1 MNESLTA
8 AKADGT
14 YDSIYANWIGAK
26 RPARSHTRIQT
37 QMKLTRRRRQ
47 RLARSA
53 GYVVFALVIL
63 AVVAAADWGTLSE
76 AFFRLDVARSMFPE
90 AITVALRNTVFYT
103 LMAFAFGLALGLVL
117 ALMRLSSVLPYRWF
131 ATAYIE
137 LFRGL
142 PALLVLFMVGYGV
155 PLAFPDREIPG
166 GVYGSVTLGL
176 GITAAAYMA
185 ETIRAGI
192 QAVPKGQLEAARTL
206 GMSHTRAMI
215 SIILPQAFRIVIPPL
230 TNEIIL
236 LTKDTSLVYVLG
248 VTSTTI
254 ELTKFAGD
262 ALNTRVNPTP
272 LVVAGLLYLV
282 ITLPLGQVVRYLE
295 RRAARE
301 R

>member
-1 MNESLTA
+1 
-8 AKADGT
+8 
-14 YDSIYANWIGAK
+14 
-26 RPARSHTRIQT
+26 
-37 QMKLTRRRRQ
+37 MKLSRRRRQ
-47 RLARSA
+47 RIFRVA
-53 GYVVFALVIL
+53 GYVVFL
-63 AVVAAADWGTLSE
+63 AVIAAVIAAADWGRLSD
-76 AFFRLDVARSMFPE
+76 AFFRLDVARGMFPE
-90 AITVALRNTVFYT
+90 AITVALRNTIVYT
-103 LMAFAFGLALGLVL
+103 LLAFVFGLVFGLIL
-117 ALMRLSSVLPYRWF
+117 ALMRLSSILPYRWF

-176 GITAAAYMA
+176 GLTAAAYMA
-185 ETIRAGI
+185 ETLRAGI

-215 SIILPQAFRIVIPPL
+215 SIVLPQAFRIVIPPL

-248 VTSTTI
+248 VTATTI

-282 ITLPLGQVVRYLE
+282 ITLPMSQLVRGLE
-295 RRAARE
+295 RRAKRE

>member
-1 MNESLTA
+1 MSV
-8 AKADGT
+8 
-14 YDSIYANWIGAK
+14 S
-26 RPARSHTRIQT
+26 P
-37 QMKLTRRRRQ
+37 RRRRQ
-47 RLARSA
+47 IFRVA
-53 GYVVFALVIL
+53 GYVLFAAAIA
-63 AVVAAADWGTLSE
+63 AVAAAADWGRLSD
-76 AFFRLDVARSMFPE
+76 AFFRLDIAQGMFPE
-90 AITVALRNTVFYT
+90 AITIALRNTVVYT
-103 LMAFAFGLALGLVL
+103 LLAFVFGLTLGLGL
-117 ALMRLSSVLPYRWF
+117 ALMRLSSILPYRWF

-166 GVYGSVTLGL
+166 GVYGSVAVGLGL
-176 GITAAAYMA
+176 TAAAYMA

-215 SIILPQAFRIVIPPL
+215 SIVLPQAFRIVIPPL

-262 ALNTRVNPTP
+262 TLNTRVNPTP

-282 ITLPLGQVVRYLE
+282 ITLPLSQLVRGLE
-295 RRAARE
+295 RRAGRE

>member
-1 MNESLTA
+1 MS
-8 AKADGT
+8 
-14 YDSIYANWIGAK
+14 
-26 RPARSHTRIQT
+26 P
-37 QMKLTRRRRQ
+37 RRRRQ
-47 RLARSA
+47 VARVI
-53 GYVVFALVIL
+53 GYVLFAA
-63 AVVAAADWGTLSE
+63 AVLGVVVAADWGRLAD
-76 AFFRLDVARSMFPE
+76 AFFRLDIASGMFPE
-90 AITVALRNTVFYT
+90 AITVALRNTIAYT
-103 LMAFAFGLALGLVL
+103 LLAFVFGLTLGLAL
-117 ALMRLSSVLPYRWF
+117 ALMRLSSILPYRWF

-166 GVYGSVTLGL
+166 GVYGSVTVGLGL
-176 GITAAAYMA
+176 TAAAYMA

-206 GMSHTRAMI
+206 GMSHTRAMV

-248 VTSTTI
+248 VTATTI

-262 ALNTRVNPTP
+262 TLNTRVNPTP

-282 ITLPLGQVVRYLE
+282 ITLPLSQLVRGLE
-295 RRAARE
+295 RRAGRE

>member
-1 MNESLTA
+1 M
-8 AKADGT
+8 G
-14 YDSIYANWIGAK
+14 
-26 RPARSHTRIQT
+26 
-37 QMKLTRRRRQ
+37 RRRRQ
-47 RLARSA
+47 RLLRTA
-53 GYVVFALVIL
+53 GYLVFLL
-63 AVVAAADWGTLSE
+63 AVAAVAWAADWHRIHD
-76 AFFRLDVARSMFPE
+76 AFLRLDVARSMFPG
-90 AITVALRNTVFYT
+90 AITVALRNTLAYT
-103 LMAFAFGLALGLVL
+103 LLAFVFGLVLGLVL

-176 GITAAAYMA
+176 GATAAAYMA

-192 QAVPKGQLEAARTL
+192 QAVPAGQLEAARTL
-206 GMSHTRAMI
+206 GMSHGRAMV
-215 SIILPQAFRIVIPPL
+215 SIVLPQAFRIVIPPL

-236 LTKDTSLVYVLG
+236 LTKDTSLAYVLG
-248 VTSTTI
+248 VTASTI
-254 ELTKFAGD
+254 ELTKYAGD
-262 ALNTRVNPTP
+262 ALNTKVNPTP
-272 LVVAGLLYLV
+272 LVVAGLLYLA
-282 ITLPLGQVVRYLE
+282 ITLPLSQLVRWLE

>member
-1 MNESLTA
+1 MSTV
-8 AKADGT
+8 K
-14 YDSIYANWIGAK
+14 
-26 RPARSHTRIQT
+26 
-37 QMKLTRRRRQ
+37 RRRLGRRQRQ
-47 RLARSA
+47 RLARVA
-53 GYVVFALVIL
+53 GYLVFALVVL
-63 AVVAAADWGTLSE
+63 VVASAADWRQLTD
-76 AFFRLDVARSMFPE
+76 AFFRLDIARGMFPD
-90 AITVALRNTVFYT
+90 AVTVALRNTIAYT
-103 LMAFAFGLALGLVL
+103 VLAFVFGLVLGLAL
-117 ALMRLSSVLPYRWF
+117 ALMRLSSILPYRWF

-176 GITAAAYMA
+176 GATAAAYMA

-192 QAVPKGQLEAARTL
+192 QAVPTGQLEAARTL
-206 GMSHTRAMI
+206 GMSHGRAMV
-215 SIILPQAFRIVIPPL
+215 SIVLPQAFRIVIPPR

-236 LTKDTSLVYVLG
+236 LTKDTSLAYVLG
-248 VTSTTI
+248 VTASTI
-254 ELTKFAGD
+254 ELTKYAGD

-272 LVVAGLLYLV
+272 LVVAGLLYLAV
-282 ITLPLGQVVRYLE
+282 TLPLSQVVRRLE

>member
-1 MNESLTA
+1 MS
-8 AKADGT
+8 
-14 YDSIYANWIGAK
+14 
-26 RPARSHTRIQT
+26 P
-37 QMKLTRRRRQ
+37 RRRRQ
-47 RLARSA
+47 IFRVA
-53 GYVVFALVIL
+53 GYVLFAAVLV
-63 AVVAAADWGTLSE
+63 AVAAAADWGRLSE
-76 AFFRLDVARSMFPE
+76 AFFRLDVAGSMFPD
-90 AITVALRNTVFYT
+90 AITVALRNTIVYT
-103 LMAFAFGLALGLVL
+103 LLAFVFGLTLGLVL
-117 ALMRLSSVLPYRWF
+117 ALMRLSSILPYRWF

-166 GVYGSVTLGL
+166 GVYGSVTVGLGL
-176 GITAAAYMA
+176 TAAAYMA

-206 GMSHTRAMI
+206 GMSHPRAMV

-262 ALNTRVNPTP
+262 SLNTRVNPTP

-282 ITLPLGQVVRYLE
+282 ITLPLSQLVRGLE
-295 RRAARE
+295 RRARKE

>member
-1 MNESLTA
+1 MRLS
-8 AKADGT
+8 
-14 YDSIYANWIGAK
+14 
-26 RPARSHTRIQT
+26 P
-37 QMKLTRRRRQ
+37 RRRRRIAQ
-47 RLARSA
+47 VA
-53 GYVVFALVIL
+53 GYLVFALVI
-63 AVVAAADWGTLSE
+63 AVVVAAADWGRLSE
-76 AFFRLDVARSMFPE
+76 AFFRLDIARSMFPG
-90 AITVALRNTVFYT
+90 AITVALRNTIVYT
-103 LMAFAFGLALGLVL
+103 LLAFVFGLTLGLIL
-117 ALMRLSSVLPYRWF
+117 ALMRLSSIPPYRWF

-166 GVYGSVTLGL
+166 GLYGSVAVGLGL
-176 GITAAAYMA
+176 TAAAYMA

-215 SIILPQAFRIVIPPL
+215 SIVLPQAFRIVIPPL

-248 VTSTTI
+248 VTATTI

-262 ALNTRVNPTP
+262 TLNTRVNPTP
-272 LVVAGLLYLV
+272 LVVAGLLYLL
-282 ITLPLGQVVRYLE
+282 ITLPMSQLVRGLE
-295 RRAARE
+295 RRAGRE

>member
-1 MNESLTA
+1 MS
-8 AKADGT
+8 
-14 YDSIYANWIGAK
+14 
-26 RPARSHTRIQT
+26 P
-37 QMKLTRRRRQ
+37 RRRRQ
-47 RLARSA
+47 VFRVA
-53 GYVVFALVIL
+53 GYVLFAAVLV
-63 AVVAAADWGTLSE
+63 AVAAAADWGRLSE
-76 AFFRLDVARSMFPE
+76 AFFRLDVARSMFPD
-90 AITVALRNTVFYT
+90 AITVALRNTIVYT
-103 LMAFAFGLALGLVL
+103 LLAFVFGLTLGLVL
-117 ALMRLSSVLPYRWF
+117 ALMRLSSILPYRWF

-166 GVYGSVTLGL
+166 GVYGSVTVGLGL
-176 GITAAAYMA
+176 TAAAYMA

-206 GMSHTRAMI
+206 GMSHPRAMV

-262 ALNTRVNPTP
+262 SLNTRVNPTP

-282 ITLPLGQVVRYLE
+282 ITLPLSQLVRGLE
-295 RRAARE
+295 RRARKE

>member
-1 MNESLTA
+1 MRLS
-8 AKADGT
+8 
-14 YDSIYANWIGAK
+14 
-26 RPARSHTRIQT
+26 P
-37 QMKLTRRRRQ
+37 RRRR
-47 RLARSA
+47 RVFRVA
-53 GYVVFALVIL
+53 GYVIFVLVIV
-63 AVVAAADWGTLSE
+63 AVLAAADWGRLSD
-76 AFFRLDVARSMFPE
+76 AFFRSDVAGSMFPE
-90 AITVALRNTVFYT
+90 AITIALRNTIIYT
-103 LMAFAFGLALGLVL
+103 LLAFVFGLTLGLIL
-117 ALMRLSSVLPYRWF
+117 ALMRLSTILPYRWF

-142 PALLVLFMVGYGV
+142 PALLVLFMIGYGV

-166 GVYGSVTLGL
+166 GVYGSVTVGLGL
-176 GITAAAYMA
+176 TAAAYMA

-206 GMSHTRAMI
+206 GMSHPRAMV
-215 SIILPQAFRIVIPPL
+215 SIVLPQAFRIVIPPL

-248 VTSTTI
+248 VTSSTI

-262 ALNTRVNPTP
+262 TLNSRVNPTP

-282 ITLPLGQVVRYLE
+282 ITLPLSQLVRGLE

>member
-1 MNESLTA
+1 
-8 AKADGT
+8 
-14 YDSIYANWIGAK
+14 
-26 RPARSHTRIQT
+26 
-37 QMKLTRRRRQ
+37 MKLSRRRRQ
-47 RLARSA
+47 RIVRVA
-53 GYVVFALVIL
+53 GYVVFALVIV
-63 AVVAAADWGTLSE
+63 AVVASADWGRLSD
-76 AFFRLDVARSMFPE
+76 AFFRGDIARGMFPE
-90 AITVALRNTVFYT
+90 AITVALRNTIIYT
-103 LMAFAFGLALGLVL
+103 LLAFVFGLTVGLIL
-117 ALMRLSSVLPYRWF
+117 ALMRLSSILPYRWA

-166 GVYGSVTLGL
+166 GVYGSVTVGLGL
-176 GITAAAYMA
+176 TAAAYMA

-215 SIILPQAFRIVIPPL
+215 SIVLPQAFRIVIPPL

-248 VTSTTI
+248 VTPATI

-262 ALNTRVNPTP
+262 TLNTRVNPTP
-272 LVVAGLLYLV
+272 LVVAGLLYLL
-282 ITLPLGQVVRYLE
+282 ITLPLSQVVRALE

>member
-1 MNESLTA
+1 LILS
-8 AKADGT
+8 
-14 YDSIYANWIGAK
+14 
-26 RPARSHTRIQT
+26 
-37 QMKLTRRRRQ
+37 MKLSRRRRQ
-47 RLARSA
+47 RVVRVA
-53 GYVVFALVIL
+53 GYVVFAAVIV
-63 AVVAAADWGTLSE
+63 AVLSAADWGRLSE

-90 AITVALRNTVFYT
+90 AITVALRNTIAYT
-103 LMAFAFGLALGLVL
+103 LLAFVFGLTVGLVL
-117 ALMRLSSVLPYRWF
+117 ALMRLSSILPYRWL

-166 GVYGSVTLGL
+166 GLYGSVALGL
-176 GITAAAYMA
+176 GLTAAAYMA

-206 GMSHTRAMI
+206 GMSHTRAMV
-215 SIILPQAFRIVIPPL
+215 SIVLPQAFRIVIPPL

-262 ALNTRVNPTP
+262 TLNTRVNPTP

-282 ITLPLGQVVRYLE
+282 ITLPLSQVVRGLE
-295 RRAARE
+295 RRARRE